1 MLSKSTI
8 IEGLIIVIFYILLNK
23 ILFFLLF
30 ILLAYLIY
38 KANKPSTKPLPK
50 ELENKKMKAFMENY
64 NTSSNL
70 MKDKFIFK
78 EDINIP
84 RIKDE

>member
-1 MLSKSTI
+1 
-8 IEGLIIVIFYILLNK
+8 
-23 ILFFLLF
+23 
-30 ILLAYLIY
+30 
-38 KANKPSTKPLPK
+38 
-50 ELENKKMKAFMENY
+50 MENY